1 MHITYGRDDDPELSL
16 SSLRVITIV
25 LPILFLCC
33 VGALTAV
40 ALRPWIASQPLRLLV
55 IFGILL
61 AGIIPFSVW
70 VFRFIERQQRSLV
83 RAATLLESVSDYAI
97 VMLDTS
103 GRVLT
108 WNRAAERVSGH
119 STNEIV
125 GQSYSRFYTP
135 EAIARGEPRRNL
147 NQAEARG
154 GVENEGWRIKSDG
167 TRFWAN
173 VVMTSVRDT
182 DGRLTGFSTVTR
194 DMTERKQSQERIEEL
209 NSELQSRVAELAW
222 ANEQIARRHQELE
235 AVNEAIAAISS
246 ALQPQEVLQ
255 RIVNAAR
262 ELVSAQYAAL
272 GVTADD
278 GHLVEF
284 ITSGMSE
291 NDRVAIGAI
300 PRGDGILGLL
310 IRERRPM
317 RIDDISAQPRSVGF
331 PPNHPHMTS
340 FLGVPILFHGEPV
353 GNLYLTDKLD
363 GQAFTAGD
371 ENLLVLLA
379 NHAAVAIN
387 NSRLYAAS
395 QASADQLQQ
404 WNEELEAKVANR
416 TRQVEQYSK
425 DMTLRILA
433 AQEEERR
440 RIARELHDETAQ
452 SLSTLLIN
460 LDLLELQLP
469 QNDLQLQV
477 GFDRLRGLAK
487 RTLDETRA
495 LSHDLRPTILDD
507 VGLVAAI
514 HWYADEFMKTFAV
527 RVDVDA
533 EAPSEKRLPPQIEVA
548 LFRIAQEALTNIG
561 KYAGAKSVFVG
572 LTFPDSSAELVVR
585 DDGVG
590 FDLDNVPGPTREG
603 GLGLYGMRERAEL
616 LGGSLTIDTAPGRG
630 TTITVV
636 APTETQSNIR
646 IDDPVDT
653 PGMR

>member
-235 AVNEAIAAISS
+235 AVNDAIAAISS

-363 GQAFTAGD
+363 GQAFTADD

-514 HWYADEFMKTFAV
+514 HWYADEFRKTFAV